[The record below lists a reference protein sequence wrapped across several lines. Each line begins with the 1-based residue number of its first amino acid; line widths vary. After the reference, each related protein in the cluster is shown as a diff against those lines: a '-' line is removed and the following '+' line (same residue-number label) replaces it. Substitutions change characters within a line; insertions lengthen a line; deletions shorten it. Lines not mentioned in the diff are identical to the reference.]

1 MLRYDTNSLISNNS
15 VIIKI
20 LVKKDEILKNFYK
33 TLKIEVSFNLPFF
46 PLIIMD

>member
-20 LVKKDEILKNFYK
+20 LFKKDEILKIVIRN
-33 TLKIEVSFNLPFF
+33 
-46 PLIIMD
+46 